1 MNQDIDPRVPE
12 GIRQWVGR
20 QERRSD
26 WINPNHLA
34 AWNATLDRD
43 DAFPCDG
50 DAVPPGFHWTL
61 FPPLVRQSE
70 LGPDGHP
77 KKGGF
82 LPPVPL
88 PRRMWAGGQLRFRQ
102 PLQVGEKVE
111 RVSTIESVEEKH
123 GKSGTLVF
131 VTVRHVLS
139 GARGPAIEELHDI
152 VYRDAPATGA
162 APGAKAI
169 EPAAAGAWQR
179 ELAADDV
186 LLFRYSALTFNGHR
200 IHYDRRYVTE
210 VEGYPGLIVHGPLI
224 ATLLLDLLRRQL
236 PQATLERFSFKALR
250 PTYDT
255 GPFSLR
261 GGPAGEDRHF
271 RLWSTD
277 NQGQTAMEADAWIR

>member
-1 MNQDIDPRVPE
+1 MTQSMDL
-12 GIRQWVGR
+12 GQWVGR
-20 QERRSD
+20 QESRTDRID
-26 WINPNHLA
+26 PNHLA
-34 AWNATLDRD
+34 AWSATLDRD
-43 DAFPCDG
+43 DPFPRAGDG
-50 DAVPPGFHWTL
+50 VPPGFHWTL
-61 FPPLVRQSE
+61 FPPLARQSD

-88 PRRMWAGGQLRFRQ
+88 PRRMWAGGQLRFDQ
-102 PLQVGEKVE
+102 PLRVGDLVE
-111 RVSTIESVEEKH
+111 RVSTIETVEEKH
-123 GKSGTLVF
+123 GKSGALVI

-139 GARGPAIEELHDI
+139 GASGPAIEERHDI
-152 VYRDAPATGA
+152 VYRDLPAAGASTTGK
-162 APGAKAI
+162 PF

-179 ELAADDV
+179 QVVADDM

-224 ATLLLDLLRRQL
+224 ATLLLELLRREL
-236 PQATLERFSFKALR
+236 PQAALERFSFKALR
-250 PTYDT
+250 PTYDIA
-255 GPFSLR
+255 PFSLR
-261 GGPAGEDRHF
+261 GDAAGDDRHY

>member
-1 MNQDIDPRVPE
+1 MTQSNDLRL
-12 GIRQWVGR
+12 WVGR
-20 QERRSD
+20 QERRTD

-43 DAFPCDG
+43 GAFPR
-50 DAVPPGFHWTL
+50 DAEPVPPGFHWTL

-82 LPPVPL
+82 LPPIPL
-88 PRRMWAGGQLRFRQ
+88 PRRMWAGGQLRFHQ
-102 PLQVGEKVE
+102 PLRVGEKVE
-111 RVSTIESVEEKH
+111 RLSTIESVEEKH
-123 GKSGTLVF
+123 GKSGMLVF
-131 VTVRHVLS
+131 VTVRHILS
-139 GARGPAIEELHDI
+139 GAQGPAIEERHDI
-152 VYRDAPATGA
+152 VYREAPAAGA
-162 APGAKAI
+162 APTSKAV

-179 ELAADDV
+179 DVVADEV

-210 VEGYPGLIVHGPLI
+210 VEGYPGLVVHGPLI

-236 PQATLERFSFKALR
+236 PQATLGRFSFKALR
-250 PTYDT
+250 PTYDI
-255 GPFSLR
+255 GLLSLR
-261 GGPAGEDRHF
+261 GEPDGAGKHF

-277 NQGQTAMEADAWIR
+277 NQRQTAMEAEAWIR

>member
-1 MNQDIDPRVPE
+1 MTQSNDLRL
-12 GIRQWVGR
+12 WVGR
-20 QERRSD
+20 QERRTD

-43 DAFPCDG
+43 GAFPR
-50 DAVPPGFHWTL
+50 DAEPVPPGFHWTL

-82 LPPVPL
+82 LPPIPL
-88 PRRMWAGGQLRFRQ
+88 PRRMWAGGQLRFHQ
-102 PLQVGEKVE
+102 PLRVGEKME
-111 RVSTIESVEEKH
+111 RLSTIESVEEKH
-123 GKSGTLVF
+123 GKSGMLVF
-131 VTVRHVLS
+131 VTVRHILS
-139 GARGPAIEELHDI
+139 GAQGPAIEERHDI
-152 VYRDAPATGA
+152 VYREAPAAGA
-162 APGAKAI
+162 APTSKAV

-179 ELAADDV
+179 DVVADEV

-210 VEGYPGLIVHGPLI
+210 VEGYPGLVVHGPLI

-236 PQATLERFSFKALR
+236 PQTTLGRFSFKALR
-250 PTYDT
+250 PTYDI
-255 GPFSLR
+255 GLLSLR
-261 GGPAGEDRHF
+261 GEPDGAGKHF

-277 NQGQTAMEADAWIR
+277 NQRQTAMEAEAWIR